1 MNTPFQ
7 FGKMVTG
14 LAFTDREESLKLLSE
29 SLLGGISTI
38 LISPRRWGKS
48 SLVYKCMNEVF
59 SPKNNYRIIMID
71 LFRLRTEEEF
81 LEAYAK
87 EAIKCSAGK
96 IEELLLNVKNFFKA
110 IIPKITFSPGSTGDF
125 SLSFDAKE
133 IKKNRM
139 EILDLPEIIAKK
151 EKIKIIVCV
160 DEFQNVLGYKNS
172 SALQK
177 ELRSSWQKHS
187 NVTYCLYGSKRHMM
201 SVIFNDSFSPF
212 YRFGVVFFLQ
222 KIEKKYCIPFITRAF
237 DRTGKYISIDH
248 CEHIVNAMK
257 DHPFYVQQLSHLV
270 WIMTEKDADSLI
282 VPSALDQIIDMN
294 KPFFIREFESLSS
307 SQVHFLKAVCAG
319 ETHLNASEVL
329 NKYRLGTSGNVSKNK
344 RVLEQKDMIDIDQTI
359 ISFVD
364 PVFELWFRKYI
375 L

>member
-7 FGKMVTG
+7 FGKMVSG
-14 LAFTDREESLKLLSE
+14 SHFTDREEPLKLLSE

-48 SLVYKCMNEVF
+48 SLVHKCMNEVF
-59 SPKNNYRIIMID
+59 SSKINYRIIMIN

-81 LEAYAK
+81 LEAYAT
-87 EAIKCSAGK
+87 EAIKCSTNK
-96 IEELLLNVKNFFKA
+96 IEELLLNAKNFFKT
-110 IIPKITFSPGSTGDF
+110 IIPKITFSPGSMGDF

-139 EILDLPEIIAKK
+139 EILDLPEIIAKRK
-151 EKIKIIVCV
+151 KIKMIVCV
-160 DEFQNVLGYKNS
+160 DEFQNVLSYENS

-187 NVTYCLYGSKRHMM
+187 NVTYCLYGSKRHMLSM
-201 SVIFNDSFSPF
+201 IFNDSSSPF
-212 YRFGVVFFLQ
+212 YRFGAVFFLQ
-222 KIEKKYCIPFITRAF
+222 KIEKKYWIPFITQAF
-237 DRTGKYISIDH
+237 DKTGKCISIDH
-248 CEHIVNAMK
+248 CEHIVNAMQ
-257 DHPFYVQQLSHLV
+257 DHPYYVQQLSHLV
-270 WIMTEKDADSLI
+270 WIMTEKDVDSRI
-282 VPSALDQIIDMN
+282 VSSALDQIIDMN
-294 KPFFIREFESLSS
+294 KPFFIREFELLSV

-329 NKYRLGTSGNVSKNK
+329 NKYSLGTSGNVSKNK

-359 ISFVD
+359 ISFID
-364 PVFELWFRKYI
+364 PVFEIWFRKYI

>member
-14 LAFTDREESLKLLSE
+14 STFTNRKEHLKLLSE
-29 SLLGGISTI
+29 NLLGGISTI

-59 SPKNNYRIIMID
+59 IKKNNYRIILID

-81 LEAYAK
+81 LETYAT
-87 EAIKCSAGK
+87 EAIKCSSSK
-96 IEELLLNVKNFFKA
+96 IEELLLNVKNFFKT
-110 IIPKITFSPGSTGDF
+110 ITPTISFSPGSTGDF
-125 SLSFDAKE
+125 SLSFDTAE

-151 EKIKIIVCV
+151 KKIKIIVCI
-160 DEFQNVLGYKNS
+160 DEFQNILTYAKS

-177 ELRSSWQKHS
+177 ELRSSWQKQS
-187 NVTYCLYGSKRHMM
+187 NVTYCLYGSKRNMM
-201 SVIFNDSFSPF
+201 SVIFNDSSSPF
-212 YRFGVVFFLQ
+212 YRFGAVFFLQ
-222 KIEKKYCIPFITRAF
+222 KIEKKYWIPFITQAF
-237 DRTGKYISIDH
+237 DRTEKYIPTH
-248 CEHIVNAMK
+248 YCKHIVSAMQE
-257 DHPFYVQQLSHLV
+257 HPYYVQQLSHLV
-270 WIMTEKDADSLI
+270 WIMTEKDVDSRI
-282 VPSALDQIIDMN
+282 VSSALDQIIDMN
-294 KPFFIREFESLSS
+294 KPFFIKEFESLSG

-319 ETHLNASEVL
+319 ETHMNASEVL
-329 NKYRLGTSGNVSKNK
+329 KKYRLGTSGNVSKNK
-344 RVLEQKDMIDIDQTI
+344 KALEQKDIIDINQTI
-359 ISFVD
+359 ISFID